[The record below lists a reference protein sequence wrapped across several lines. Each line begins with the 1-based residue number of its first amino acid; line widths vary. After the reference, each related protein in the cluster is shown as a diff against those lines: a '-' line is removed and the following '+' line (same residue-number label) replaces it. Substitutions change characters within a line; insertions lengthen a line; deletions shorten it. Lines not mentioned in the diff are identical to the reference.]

1 MERINKTDT
10 LNRVKLTANILF
22 SGIGCQERGFE
33 NSRLFDLEVLNTSD
47 INKDAVVSY
56 AAVHCGLTKEMIENY
71 SDYPSREEMAAYLK
85 VINLGYEPEKNKPY
99 DWDKL
104 ARRKSNDIEKYWLA
118 CKLSN
123 NLGDISKIEKL
134 PYADLWTCSFPCFTA
149 DTFVLTKE
157 YGYVPIKDVTT
168 SMSVLTHKNT
178 YEQVANSGKT
188 GEKLIYSINAKCF
201 DKVECTENHRF
212 LVRTRHRINTHI
224 KGKPLNYRYFD
235 NPVWKECKEL
245 SKNDYLGYSINNN
258 SIIPIWEDAINSKI
272 KIAKLMNNEDFW
284 WIIGRYIAD
293 GFKQE
298 QKTGNKIVICCGNKK
313 VQLGLI
319 EEHLEK
325 CGLNYCTDDHKSCIN
340 YHICSNELYKFVCA
354 FGGKAYGKFIPSFVF
369 DMPVNLCK
377 AFIEGYWSGDGC
389 YTNNIYKATTV
400 SKKLVYGLG
409 QLIAKSYH
417 RPFSI
422 YFTKRKPTCIIE
434 GRTVNQKN
442 SYSITFNKK
451 NSKQDKAFYEDGY
464 IWFPIK
470 NICCTNEIKP
480 VYDITV
486 KNCHSFTANGTIAH
500 NCTDISLAGK
510 MKGLSPSD
518 STRSSLLW
526 ENIRLLKTAK
536 DDGTLPKYIMFEN
549 VKNLVGKKF
558 INDLN
563 NLLSVLDELGFN
575 SYWKVLNAK
584 NCGVPQNRERVF
596 VISIRKDVD
605 NEAFVFPKPF
615 DTGIRLKD
623 ILDENVDEKYYLSED
638 VQSRFKFTSQDFS
651 KNVIGTTKPISRS
664 IGQRDLVYSKESIM
678 GTLVATDYKQ
688 PKQVFEQIP
697 NECVQEGNLS
707 GGKWDKIYESARR
720 YYSVNGCSPTI
731 HTCNGGNTEPKIS
744 EPQITHSEWKR
755 QMYDRFIEDS
765 EGEVSGCVTNQSKSF
780 GYRPPMK
787 GYSKCLKAESNDT
800 GVVCNYRIRKLTPN
814 ECWKLMGL
822 TEDDCAKAVAIGG
835 SDSQLYK
842 QAGNGI
848 VTNCCELLAEH
859 LYKAQ
864 YDNTYACTDE
874 KISFTIA

>member
-1 MERINKTDT
+1 MERTNKTDT

-33 NSRLFDLEVLNTSD
+33 NSGLFNLDVLNTSD

-56 AAVHCGLTKEMIENY
+56 AAVHCGLTKEMIESY
-71 SDYPSREEMAAYLK
+71 SEYPSREEMVKYLK
-85 VINLGYEPEKNKPY
+85 TINLGYEPEKNKAY

-134 PYADLWTCSFPCFTA
+134 PYADLWTISF
-149 DTFVLTKE
+149 
-157 YGYVPIKDVTT
+157 
-168 SMSVLTHKNT
+168 
-178 YEQVANSGKT
+178 
-188 GEKLIYSINAKCF
+188 
-201 DKVECTENHRF
+201 
-212 LVRTRHRINTHI
+212 
-224 KGKPLNYRYFD
+224 
-235 NPVWKECKEL
+235 
-245 SKNDYLGYSINNN
+245 
-258 SIIPIWEDAINSKI
+258 
-272 KIAKLMNNEDFW
+272 
-284 WIIGRYIAD
+284 
-293 GFKQE
+293 
-298 QKTGNKIVICCGNKK
+298 CC
-313 VQLGLI
+313 Q
-319 EEHLEK
+319 
-325 CGLNYCTDDHKSCIN
+325 
-340 YHICSNELYKFVCA
+340 
-354 FGGKAYGKFIPSFVF
+354 
-369 DMPVNLCK
+369 
-377 AFIEGYWSGDGC
+377 
-389 YTNNIYKATTV
+389 
-400 SKKLVYGLG
+400 
-409 QLIAKSYH
+409 
-417 RPFSI
+417 
-422 YFTKRKPTCIIE
+422 
-434 GRTVNQKN
+434 
-442 SYSITFNKK
+442 
-451 NSKQDKAFYEDGY
+451 
-464 IWFPIK
+464 
-470 NICCTNEIKP
+470 
-480 VYDITV
+480 
-486 KNCHSFTANGTIAH
+486 
-500 NCTDISLAGK
+500 DISVAGK
-510 MKGLSPSD
+510 MKGLAPD
-518 STRSSLLW
+518 SGTRSSLLW

-558 INDLN
+558 INDFN

-596 VISIRKDVD
+596 VISIRKDID
-605 NEAFVFPKPF
+605 NGTFNFPKPF
-615 DTGIRLKD
+615 DAGVRLKD
-623 ILDENVDEKYYLSED
+623 VLDENVDEKYYLSEE

-651 KNVIGTTKPISRS
+651 KNVIGTTKPISRT

-688 PKQVFEQIP
+688 PKQVLEIP

-744 EPQITHSEWKR
+744 EPQITHS
-755 QMYDRFIEDS
+755 
-765 EGEVSGCVTNQSKSF
+765 
-780 GYRPPMK
+780 MK
-787 GYSKCLKAESNDT
+787 GYSKCLKAESNDI

-822 TEDDCAKAVAIGG
+822 TEEDCSKAVAIGV

-864 YDNTYACTDE
+864 YDSTYVCIDE
-874 KISFTIA
+874 NFINPQLM